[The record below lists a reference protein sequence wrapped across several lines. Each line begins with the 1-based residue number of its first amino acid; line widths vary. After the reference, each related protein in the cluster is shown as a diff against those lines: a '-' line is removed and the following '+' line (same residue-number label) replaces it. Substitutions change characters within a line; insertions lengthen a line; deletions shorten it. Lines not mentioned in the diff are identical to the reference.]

1 MAGEENHDI
10 VTYIV
15 KIKVTLTVPYPE
27 DDRETQ
33 PTLNVGAQTV
43 PSEGD
48 DVAEVIDVSDET
60 SLLND
65 GEGDDVDAA
74 AEESVRDREKQ
85 DMYVGAKTV
94 VLLSSDDEG
103 SVEADDM
110 TTKDSD
116 ENNAAKEGEENVMKE
131 KKSAGRKRKREL

>member
-1 MAGEENHDI
+1 MAGEENHHI

-48 DVAEVIDVSDET
+48 DLAHAIDVSSE
-60 SLLND
+60 SASLND
-65 GEGDDVDAA
+65 GEGDDVAA
-74 AEESVRDREKQ
+74 AAVESVPGREKQ
-85 DMYVGAKTV
+85 TMDVGANTV
-94 VLLSSDDEG
+94 VVLSSDDEG

-110 TTKDSD
+110 EAKDSD
-116 ENNAAKEGEENVMKE
+116 ENNVAQEGEENVMKE
-131 KKSAGRKRKREL
+131 KKSAGRKRKKEL